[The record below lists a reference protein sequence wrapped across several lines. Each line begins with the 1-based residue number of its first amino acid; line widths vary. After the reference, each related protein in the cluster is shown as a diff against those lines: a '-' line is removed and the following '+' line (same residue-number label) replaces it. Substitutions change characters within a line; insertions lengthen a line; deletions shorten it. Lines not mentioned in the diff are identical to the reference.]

1 MEKEQYKRAELE
13 LIKFQTE
20 DVMLLSNPLEEEDE
34 TPIKG

>member
-20 DVMLLSNPLEEEDE
+20 DVILLSKPLEEEDE
-34 TPIKG
+34 TPLRG

>member
-20 DVMLLSNPLEEEDE
+20 DVLLLSNPLEEEDE
-34 TPIKG
+34 TPIRG

>member
-20 DVMLLSNPLEEEDE
+20 DVILLSNPLEEEDE
-34 TPIKG
+34 TPIRG

>member
-20 DVMLLSNPLEEEDE
+20 DVILSSNPLEEEDE
-34 TPIKG
+34 TPIRG

>member
-20 DVMLLSNPLEEEDE
+20 DVILLSNPLEEEDE
-34 TPIKG
+34 TPVRG